1 MAAKQTIK
9 YTRTRKRKSPS
20 PKNRNTLKDIP
31 LIETFEALL
40 NKSMIS
46 DEEKELMR
54 LHYIQKKDFRFI
66 GDTLGY
72 SEASIK
78 AKHRKI
84 LKKLNKLL

>member
-1 MAAKQTIK
+1 MNENYIEEMENEGEALNQSLAL
-9 YTRTRKRKSPS
+9 
-20 PKNRNTLKDIP
+20 NKDIP
-31 LIETFEALL
+31 LVETFEALL